1 MWQEITKNFHIL
13 IESRSKQEII
23 RNWKN
28 FNFWVQKSRKNPP
41 YHLDKI
47 LKLLESRKEKKHHI
61 RILDHGCGSGLTC
74 FYLSSLGYNNILGV
88 DVNKD
93 RKTDQLNKIY
103 KTIYKKKV
111 DHFLIYNGGN
121 LPFKKDSFDIIYS
134 LQVLEHVSSRWINKY
149 YSEEAR
155 IIKSNGVVYH
165 QVPHILTPFETH
177 TKTWLIHYLP
187 KKIKE
192 NIYKK
197 LGQPVEKLKK
207 HLFLRSPFFHKNQ
220 LKKYFNNY
228 EDLTLQR
235 LRAKVNFTYYDGH
248 LLSLRKM
255 LHILVT
261 LPILGKLLGFIIANL
276 VMLETKSSK

>member
-1 MWQEITKNFHIL
+1 MWKEIAKNFHIL
-13 IESRSKQEII
+13 VESRDKQEII

-28 FNFWVQKSRKNPP
+28 FNFWVQKSRKDPP

-47 LKLLESRKEKKHHI
+47 LKLLKSRKEKKHLI
-61 RILDHGCGSGLTC
+61 RILDHGCGSALTC
-74 FYLSSLGYNNILGV
+74 LYLSSLGYKNILGV
-88 DVNKD
+88 DVNKN

-103 KTIYKKKV
+103 KTIFQEKV
-111 DHFLIYNGGN
+111 DHFFIYDGGN
-121 LPFKKDSFDIIYS
+121 LPFEQNSFDIIYS
-134 LQVLEHVSSRWINKY
+134 LQVLEHVNPKWINKY

-155 IIKSNGVVYH
+155 VIKKNGTVYH

-187 KKIKE
+187 RKIKE

-207 HLFLRSPFFHKNQ
+207 HLFLRSPFFHKSQ
-220 LKKYFNNY
+220 LKKYFSNY

-235 LRAKVNFTYYDGH
+235 LQTKVDFTYYDGP

-261 LPILGKLLGFIIANL
+261 LPIFGKLFGFIIENL